1 MMVVMAMVVM
11 VISVIVIEVM
21 LVLLM
26 VMMVLVITAVCGT
39 NYEVFGD
46 NNNGGDYG
54 DTGRNTDNNGT
65 WLFTLRYFMTTCEV
79 YLGRLII

>member
-21 LVLLM
+21 LVLL
-26 VMMVLVITAVCGT
+26 VVIMVLVIMAVCGT
-39 NYEVFGD
+39 NYEAFGD
-46 NNNGGDYG
+46 NNNAG

-65 WLFTLRYFMTTCEV
+65 WLLTLRYFMTTCEV